1 MPTEVMA
8 IEAKQEDVSANLQAM
23 EIAQRLTA
31 WLAER
36 PRVRVINV
44 ETLLV
49 SKDGAL
55 RGPYPQLAMDLQVR
69 VWLDV
74 PDPSETM
81 GQ

>member
-49 SKDGAL
+49 S
-55 RGPYPQLAMDLQVR
+55 
-69 VWLDV
+69 
-74 PDPSETM
+74 
-81 GQ
+81 